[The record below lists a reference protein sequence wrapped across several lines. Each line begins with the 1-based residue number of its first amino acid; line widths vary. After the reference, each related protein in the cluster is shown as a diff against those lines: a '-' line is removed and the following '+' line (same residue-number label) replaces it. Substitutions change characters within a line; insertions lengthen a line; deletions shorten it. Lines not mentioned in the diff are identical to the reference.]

1 MNYIIC
7 LKWGKKYSAEYV
19 NKLYDMTQ
27 RHCTIKHQFVCFTED
42 KTDINPNII
51 IHKLPKFNL
60 EGWWFKP
67 YFFSKDLPLQ
77 GTILYFDLDVIV
89 FRNIDKLFSYK
100 PGSFCIIRDF
110 NRNIR
115 KDFDRFNSSVFRL
128 QTGMYDNIWQ
138 SFFANTVH
146 HVQRNRGDQDWMY
159 RHIKNFSF
167 WPDEWIQSYKWEM
180 RDRRD
185 LAIFEGKR
193 NFVND
198 APPKI
203 LSDTSVAV
211 FHGEPNPGNANDTW
225 VKEHWG

>member
-1 MNYIIC
+1 
-7 LKWGKKYSAEYV
+7 
-19 NKLYDMTQ
+19 MTQ

-146 HVQRNRGDQDWMY
+146 HLSLI
-159 RHIKNFSF
+159 HISE
-167 WPDEWIQSYKWEM
+167 PT
-180 RDRRD
+180 RRM
-185 LAIFEGKR
+185 
-193 NFVND
+193 
-198 APPKI
+198 
-203 LSDTSVAV
+203 
-211 FHGEPNPGNANDTW
+211 
-225 VKEHWG
+225 

>member
-1 MNYIIC
+1 MNYIVC

-19 NKLYDMTQ
+19 NKLYYMTQ
-27 RHCTIKHQFVCFTED
+27 RHCKVPHEFVCFTED
-42 KTDINPNII
+42 KVGIDPAITIQ
-51 IHKLPKFNL
+51 KLPSFNV
-60 EGWWFKP
+60 EGWWYKP
-67 YFFSKDLPLQ
+67 YFFSKDIPLQ

-89 FRNIDKLFSYK
+89 FRNIDNLFTYK
-100 PGSFCIIRDF
+100 PGAFCIIRDF
-110 NRNIR
+110 NRSIR

-128 QTGMYDNIWQ
+128 QTGMYDNVWQ
-138 SFFANTVH
+138 SFINNTVH

-159 RHIKNFSF
+159 KNIRNFTF

-185 LAIFEGKR
+185 LSIFQGKR

-198 APPKI
+198 NPPKI
-203 LSDTSVAV
+203 LNETSVAV

-225 VKEHWG
+225 VKENWK